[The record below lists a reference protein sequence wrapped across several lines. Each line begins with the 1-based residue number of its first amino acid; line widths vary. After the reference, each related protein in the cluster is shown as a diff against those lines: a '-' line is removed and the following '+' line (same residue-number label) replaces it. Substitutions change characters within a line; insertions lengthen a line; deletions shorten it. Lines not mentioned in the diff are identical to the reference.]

1 MRADAERNRR
11 AILSA
16 AHRLI
21 CENGVDQVSMNDIAA
36 EAGVGKGTL
45 FRRFT
50 DREGLIAALFEQ
62 LTQDWAPGALERL
75 DDASVPPV
83 QRILGFVAELYDWM
97 TVPGRPLLRAMG
109 EGVRTERIRHY
120 TVWQG
125 HLAKVVAQAR
135 PDLREEDA
143 AFVAHTV
150 LNLPRGQFV
159 DLLVD
164 TEGRSLDDIR
174 ENILR
179 VAHLMLT
186 GVPLQEDMQM
196 AGRD

>member
-45 FRRFT
+45 FRRFS

-75 DDASVPPV
+75 DDGSAPPV
-83 QRILGFVAELYDWM
+83 QRVLRFVAELYDGM

-109 EGVRTERIRHY
+109 EGVGSERVKHY
-120 TVWQG
+120 TVWQV

-135 PDLREEDA
+135 PDLPEEDA
-143 AFVAHTV
+143 GFVAHAL

-164 TEGRSLDDIR
+164 IEGRSLEEIR

-179 VAHLMLT
+179 VAHLTLT
-186 GVPLQEDMQM
+186 GEPLPEDM
-196 AGRD
+196 RTPRSD